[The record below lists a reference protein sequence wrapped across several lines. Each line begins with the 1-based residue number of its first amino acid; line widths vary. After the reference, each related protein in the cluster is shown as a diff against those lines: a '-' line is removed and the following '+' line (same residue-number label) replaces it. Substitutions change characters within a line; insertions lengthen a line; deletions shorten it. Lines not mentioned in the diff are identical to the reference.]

1 MQLRLLI
8 VQFQRDLQGAQFLR
22 VQAQLGALL
31 AVAVEHQHLLVQ
43 RLLPLRA
50 AQLRVELRRRR
61 CGHQCAGR
69 SGRLRWAGG
78 GQGDGVVERRWLLR
92 IARRQR
98 LCGACTFAVGRLRER
113 RLALSPSVADVF
125 APVSDG
131 AGMPMNARRFYHR
144 PPRCSA
150 GHCRAAA
157 QSLRQRYPPAA
168 SVGLRPVA
176 PGRRSRPAAWRTAPA
191 ALRHP
196 ALWRRRSAAAPVCRR
211 RRALRPRRPQL
222 KARRLRRSGPAA
234 GRRARRRWSAVD

>member
-157 QSLRQRYPPAA
+157 QSLVSAIHRQRALA
-168 SVGLRPVA
+168 FGRLRLGDDR
-176 PGRRSRPAAWRTAPA
+176 GRQHGVQRLQR
-191 ALRHP
+191 
-196 ALWRRRSAAAPVCRR
+196 CGI
-211 RRALRPRRPQL
+211 QL
-222 KARRLRRSGPAA
+222 FGGGDRRLRRFVA
-234 GRRARRRWSAVD
+234 GGGRFALGALS

>member
-22 VQAQLGALL
+22 VQVQLGALL

-78 GQGDGVVERRWLLR
+78 GGATAWLSVGGCCASLAGSGCAVL
-92 IARRQR
+92 ARSP
-98 LCGACTFAVGRLRER
+98 LVGCGSAA
-113 RLALSPSVADVF
+113 LALSPSVADVF
-125 APVSDG
+125 ACQRR
-131 AGMPMNARRFYHR
+131 AGMLMNARRFYHR

-176 PGRRSRPAAWRTAPA
+176 LATIAAGSMAYSACSVA
-191 ALRHP
+191 ASSSL
-196 ALWRRRSAAAPVCRR
+196 AAAIGGC
-211 RRALRPRRPQL
+211 AGL
-222 KARRLRRSGPAA
+222 SPAA
-234 GRRARRRWSAVD
+234 GASPSAPSAESASAETVWPGSRPPRSPKVASS

>member
-22 VQAQLGALL
+22 VQVQLGALL

-78 GQGDGVVERRWLLR
+78 GGATAWLSVGGCCASLAGSGCAVL
-92 IARRQR
+92 ARSP
-98 LCGACTFAVGRLRER
+98 LVGCGSAA
-113 RLALSPSVADVF
+113 LALSPSVADVF

-131 AGMPMNARRFYHR
+131 RG
-144 PPRCSA
+144 C
-150 GHCRAAA
+150 
-157 QSLRQRYPPAA
+157 
-168 SVGLRPVA
+168 
-176 PGRRSRPAAWRTAPA
+176 
-191 ALRHP
+191 
-196 ALWRRRSAAAPVCRR
+196 
-211 RRALRPRRPQL
+211 
-222 KARRLRRSGPAA
+222 
-234 GRRARRRWSAVD
+234 